1 MLYRDL
7 TSELERRR
15 AAHLYRRRRQIESA
29 PGPHLTLDG
38 RPAIAFCTNDYLGL
52 ARHPEVIAACQRGA
66 EAYGVGSGSA
76 HLVAG
81 HGPAHQALEEEL
93 ADFLGRERALLFST
107 GYMANLGLIQALAGP
122 GEPVFE
128 DRLNHASLIDGALL
142 ARARLRRYPHGD
154 MAALRCQLAASSP
167 PESESGSG
175 SWSGF
180 GRESGREAEFGFGCE
195 SGREA
200 EFGFG
205 CESGSESGPGSGF
218 GCDSEFRSDARS
230 IPASSSGPDVVPATT
245 TGRPVALIATDG
257 VFSMDGDL
265 APLPDLAAI
274 AQAAGVPLLVDDAH
288 GLGVLGREGRGTLD
302 HFGLDAEAVPI
313 LMGTLGKALGTFGA
327 FVAGGE
333 DLIETL
339 IQSARSYIYTTA
351 PPPALAAATRASL
364 ALARREEWRRERLRE
379 LIQAFRRGAAQLDL
393 PLMPSTTPIQP
404 LLAGTAER
412 ALAWSQALEARG
424 ILVTAI
430 RPPTVPAGAA
440 RLRVTLCAL
449 HTDQDLECLLAALAE
464 LPKGARDPGV
474 EA

>member
-15 AAHLYRRRRQIESA
+15 AAHLYRRRRQIEAA

-66 EAYGVGSGSA
+66 ADYGVGSGSA

-107 GYMANLGLIQALAGP
+107 GYMANLGILQALAGP
-122 GEPVFE
+122 GETVFE

-154 MAALRCQLAASSP
+154 MAALRRQLAACSHF
-167 PESESGSG
+167 ESESGSG
-175 SWSGF
+175 SSSGS
-180 GRESGREAEFGFGCE
+180 GPESRSESG
-195 SGREA
+195 SGS
-200 EFGFG
+200 G
-205 CESGSESGPGSGF
+205 SGSESGSGSG
-218 GCDSEFRSDARS
+218 SRSDARS
-230 IPASSSGPDVVPATT
+230 RSASGSGPDLASTA

-265 APLPDLAAI
+265 APLPELAAI
-274 AQAAGVPLLVDDAH
+274 TRAAGVPLLVDDAH
-288 GLGVLGREGRGTLD
+288 GLGVLGREGRGSLD
-302 HFGLDAEAVPI
+302 HYGLDAAAVPI

-327 FVAGGE
+327 FVAGSE
-333 DLIETL
+333 ALIEAL
-339 IQSARSYIYTTA
+339 IQTARPYIYTTA

-364 ALARREEWRRERLRE
+364 ALARREEWRRERLRD
-379 LIQAFRRGAAQLDL
+379 LIQTFRQGAAQLGL

-404 LLAGTAER
+404 ILAGSAER

-430 RPPTVPAGAA
+430 RPPTVPEGSA
-440 RLRVTLCAL
+440 RLRVTLCSL
-449 HTDQDLECLLAALAE
+449 HTDQDLDCLLAALAE
-464 LPKGARDPGV
+464 LPKGARDPG
-474 EA
+474 AAA